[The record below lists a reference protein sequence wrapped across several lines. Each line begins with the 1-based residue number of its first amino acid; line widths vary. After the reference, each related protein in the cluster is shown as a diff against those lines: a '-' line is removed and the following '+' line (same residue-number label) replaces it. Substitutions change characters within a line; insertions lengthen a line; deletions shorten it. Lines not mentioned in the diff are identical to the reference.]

1 MVFCVGENYLS
12 GSSLR
17 HSVNLRL
24 CYSNYDLVCSD
35 VLTTCPFESSVWI
48 IFCLK
53 ALSQI
58 SILATLAVSLEKG
71 AAHSHVELEQGEC
84 LFVLAIFCLGTN
96 RRYRLQV
103 CSCVLIICALRCKMR
118 LQVVV
123 HLAVAVFPNHRPA
136 GSRCQLR
143 VLQRCCERWACGHVL
158 PWLCVFF
165 FFLPFYLCHLP
176 FTDRFIQPF
185 RFVLCMG

>member
-1 MVFCVGENYLS
+1 M
-12 GSSLR
+12 
-17 HSVNLRL
+17 
-24 CYSNYDLVCSD
+24 
-35 VLTTCPFESSVWI
+35 WI

-158 PWLCVFF
+158 PWLCGFF
-165 FFLPFYLCHLP
+165 FFCLSTCVICPLQIDSFSLSDLCSAW
-176 FTDRFIQPF
+176 DSISI
-185 RFVLCMG
+185 V